1 MSTDDSFRL
10 LRATESEFEAF
21 LIFTANIQNELREFC
36 GRPVYN
42 TQRSPAKVAADAG
55 FRKSIR
61 ASEMQDDIEDYM
73 RGVERSEEY
82 FRQIGRELSYAIHC
96 GIANANTVNA
106 LFQVLPRL
114 AKLARPAPSMVSAD
128 TLNINIRDL
137 QSRDSG
143 MILILPAT
151 WLSQPR
157 TPQDPISTNK
167 AKSQGDFQS
176 TVLPFWRSGR
186 WHVAVL
192 RSANNPVVI
201 DPWGLYTSTDLD
213 VGEIMK
219 SVARAFILTPKLAG
233 HSFVTS

>member
-1 MSTDDSFRL
+1 MR
-10 LRATESEFEAF
+10 
-21 LIFTANIQNELREFC
+21 
-36 GRPVYN
+36 N
-42 TQRSPAKVAADAG
+42 TQGSVDEIAADTG
-55 FRKSIR
+55 LRKSTR
-61 ASEMQDDIEDYM
+61 ASEIQDELEDYM
-73 RGVERSEEY
+73 RGVGRSEEH

-96 GIANANTVNA
+96 GIADTNTINA

-114 AKLARPAPSMVSAD
+114 VKFTRPAPSIMSAD
-128 TLNINIRDL
+128 TLNINIRGL

-151 WLSQPR
+151 WLSSTKTPR
-157 TPQDPISTNK
+157 DPLSTKMVVNQK
-167 AKSQGDFQS
+167 DFQS

-192 RSANNPVVI
+192 RSANNTVVI

-219 SVARAFILTPKLAG
+219 SVARAFILTPKLTG
-233 HSFVTS
+233 HSLVTP